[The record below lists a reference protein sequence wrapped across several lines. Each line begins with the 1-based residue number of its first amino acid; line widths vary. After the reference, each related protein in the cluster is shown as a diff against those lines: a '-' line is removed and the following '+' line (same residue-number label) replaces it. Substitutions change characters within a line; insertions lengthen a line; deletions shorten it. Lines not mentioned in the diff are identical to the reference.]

1 MPLTPVPWKIER
13 FPNEGYV
20 TIVGNTGQH
29 VTDFVKSEDAHR
41 IIASVNALID
51 LPTDLIEM
59 IGKLDHPMLRLAAI
73 NVTSEDIG
81 KAIQPIGREVVE
93 PPRGE
98 AKKIRERARQV
109 AAQIIERRRRA
120 DAACPPGGAA
130 SAASL

>member
-1 MPLTPVPWKIER
+1 
-13 FPNEGYV
+13 
-20 TIVGNTGQH
+20 
-29 VTDFVKSEDAHR
+29 
-41 IIASVNALID
+41 
-51 LPTDLIEM
+51 M

-81 KAIQPIGREVVE
+81 KAIEPIGKEVVE

-98 AKKIRERARQV
+98 AQKIRERARQV